1 MIKLAH
7 LSGDRHRSHART
19 HASRYLSTLPLTM
32 ATERERAVSLIS
44 PEPVRSFE
52 SAQSI
57 SNERS
62 RVARVVCVCV
72 ARSAIA
78 IASCAMLWRI
88 RMVYAW
94 QVTTSRG
101 NLRRR
106 HRTCASS
113 SFTPSSCSSTP
124 RVVSAAYEPISSSPL
139 TDDVMRASARATRES
154 ACCERQ
160 PRGNGNERGN
170 VRCYSSERCRLCADG
185 VSRVNFL

>member
-78 IASCAMLWRI
+78 IASCAMRWRI
-88 RMVYAW
+88 RIEYAW

-101 NLRRR
+101 NLPRGHRR
-106 HRTCASS
+106 CASS

-124 RVVSAAYEPISSSPL
+124 RVVSVGIRTNTSSPL
-139 TDDVMRASARATRES
+139 TDESERACDKRECLLRATAARK
-154 ACCERQ
+154 RQ
-160 PRGNGNERGN
+160 RARQRS
-170 VRCYSSERCRLCADG
+170 VL
-185 VSRVNFL
+185 FI

>member
-1 MIKLAH
+1 MHCEVEGGFRLRNQLIKLAH
-7 LSGDRHRSHART
+7 LRRRSPSIART

-78 IASCAMLWRI
+78 IASCAMRWRI
-88 RMVYAW
+88 RIEYAW

-101 NLRRR
+101 NLPRGHRR
-106 HRTCASS
+106 CASS

-124 RVVSAAYEPISSSPL
+124 RVVSAAYEPTHLFLS
-139 TDDVMRASARATRES
+139 TD
-154 ACCERQ
+154 
-160 PRGNGNERGN
+160 
-170 VRCYSSERCRLCADG
+170 
-185 VSRVNFL
+185 

>member
-1 MIKLAH
+1 
-7 LSGDRHRSHART
+7 
-19 HASRYLSTLPLTM
+19 M

-78 IASCAMLWRI
+78 IASCAMRWRI
-88 RMVYAW
+88 RIEYAW

-101 NLRRR
+101 NL
-106 HRTCASS
+106 
-113 SFTPSSCSSTP
+113 
-124 RVVSAAYEPISSSPL
+124 
-139 TDDVMRASARATRES
+139 
-154 ACCERQ
+154 
-160 PRGNGNERGN
+160 PRGH
-170 VRCYSSERCRLCADG
+170 
-185 VSRVNFL
+185 